1 MDIFQAFFSG
11 LAMGSVYALV
21 AFGFSITYTT
31 TKTFNFGQG
40 AFLALAGLI
49 GASAVLWY
57 SQGTFTGFTSPEDVT
72 WGAFLFALAV
82 SVLVL
87 GALGYVLYITAIKH
101 FVGEAGLSWVMSTIG
116 FGIIVQNIALLVW
129 GPAPIVIASPLGD
142 SVFTLFGAGIRPQ
155 EVLVFGTTL
164 ALMLVFDWALHKT
177 KMGKAVRAVAF
188 SKNTASLMGINA
200 HAVAIAV
207 FVIGSALAAI
217 AGVMIAPITT
227 ASVFVGALLSLK
239 AFSAAILGGLEN
251 PRGCIFGGFL
261 IGLMESFIG
270 LWYAN
275 LREIAVFGLIIVVL
289 YFRPAGLLGR
299 VHAEKV

>member
-1 MDIFQAFFSG
+1 MQILQALLSG

-31 TKTFNFGQG
+31 TRTFNFGQG

-49 GASAVLWY
+49 GVSGTMLF
-57 SQGTFTGFTSPEDVT
+57 SQGHLGGFPSPADVT
-72 WGAFLFALAV
+72 WGAFLFALVAAIV
-82 SVLVL
+82 VLTL
-87 GALGYVLYITAIKH
+87 LGYLLYITAIRH
-101 FVGEAGLSWVMSTIG
+101 FVGEAGLAWVMSTIG
-116 FGIIVQNIALLVW
+116 FGIIVQNLALLIW
-129 GPAPIVIASPLGD
+129 GPAPIALSSPLGD
-142 SVFTLFGAGIRPQ
+142 GIVDVLGAGVRPQ
-155 EVLVFGTTL
+155 EILVFVTTL
-164 ALMLVFDWALHKT
+164 VLMIVLDWMLHRT
-177 KMGKAVRAVAF
+177 KMGNAVRAVAF
-188 SKNTASLMGINA
+188 SKNAASLMGINA
-200 HAVAIAV
+200 NAVAVGV
-207 FVIGSALAAI
+207 FGISSALAAI
-217 AGVMIAPITT
+217 AGVMVAPIAT
-227 ASVFVGALLSLK
+227 ASVFVGTLLALK

-261 IGLMESFIG
+261 IGLLESLIG

>member
-1 MDIFQAFFSG
+1 MDIIQALFSG

-40 AFLALAGLI
+40 AFLALAGLV
-49 GASAVLWY
+49 GATAVLWF
-57 SQGTFTGFTSPEDVT
+57 SQGAWSGYTTPEDVT
-72 WGAFLFALAV
+72 WRSFLFALLV
-82 SVLVL
+82 SVVLL
-87 GALGYVLYITAIKH
+87 GALGYVLYATAIRH

-116 FGIIVQNIALLVW
+116 FGIIVQNIALLIW
-129 GPAPIVIASPLGD
+129 GPAPIVLASPLGD
-142 SVFTLFGAGIRPQ
+142 GIFTLFGAGIRPQ
-155 EVLVFGTTL
+155 EVLVFGTTIV
-164 ALMLVFDWALHKT
+164 LMVIFDWALHKT

-188 SKNTASLMGINA
+188 SKAAASLMGINA
-200 HAVAIAV
+200 NAVAIGV
-207 FVIGSALAAI
+207 FVISSALAAI
-217 AGVMIAPITT
+217 AGVMIAPIAT
-227 ASVFVGALLSLK
+227 ASVFVGTLLSLK

-275 LREIAVFGLIIVVL
+275 LREIAVFALIIVVL

>member
-1 MDIFQAFFSG
+1 MQILQAILSG

-49 GASAVLWY
+49 GISAILLV
-57 SQGTFTGFTSPEDVT
+57 SQGKLIGFPNPEDVT
-72 WGAFLFALAV
+72 WGTFLFALLAAM
-82 SVLVL
+82 LVL
-87 GALGYVLYITAIKH
+87 SLLGYVLYITAIRH

-116 FGIIVQNIALLVW
+116 FGIIIQNLALLVW
-129 GPAPIVIASPLGD
+129 GPAPIAVASPLGE
-142 SVFTLFGAGIRPQ
+142 GIITILGTGVRPQ
-155 EVLVFGTTL
+155 EILVFGTTL
-164 ALMLVFDWALHKT
+164 VLMIVFDWALHKT

-188 SKNTASLMGINA
+188 SKTTASLMGINA
-200 HAVAIAV
+200 NAVAIAV
-207 FVIGSALAAI
+207 FAISSALAAI
-217 AGVMIAPITT
+217 AGVMVAPIAT
-227 ASVFVGALLSLK
+227 ASVFVGTLLSLK

-261 IGLMESFIG
+261 IGLLESLIG
-270 LWYAN
+270 LWYSN
-275 LREIAVFGLIIVVL
+275 LREIAVFALIIVVL
-289 YFRPAGLLGR
+289 YFRPAGILGR

>member
-1 MDIFQAFFSG
+1 MQILQAILSG

-49 GASAVLWY
+49 GISAILLV
-57 SQGTFTGFTSPEDVT
+57 SQGTLIGFPNPEDVT
-72 WGAFLFALAV
+72 WGTFLFALLAAM
-82 SVLVL
+82 LVL
-87 GALGYVLYITAIKH
+87 SLLGYVLYITAIRH

-116 FGIIVQNIALLVW
+116 FGIIIQNLALLVW
-129 GPAPIVIASPLGD
+129 GPAPIAVASPLGE
-142 SVFTLFGAGIRPQ
+142 GIITVLGTGVRPQ
-155 EVLVFGTTL
+155 EILVFGTTL
-164 ALMLVFDWALHKT
+164 VLMIVFDWALHKT

-188 SKNTASLMGINA
+188 SKTAASLMGINA
-200 HAVAIAV
+200 NAVAIAV
-207 FVIGSALAAI
+207 FAISSALAAI
-217 AGVMIAPITT
+217 AGVMVAPIAT
-227 ASVFVGALLSLK
+227 ASVFVGTLLSLK

-261 IGLMESFIG
+261 IGLLESLIG
-270 LWYAN
+270 LWYSN
-275 LREIAVFGLIIVVL
+275 LREIAVFALIIVVL
-289 YFRPAGLLGR
+289 YFRPAGILGR

>member
-1 MDIFQAFFSG
+1 MDIFQAIFSG

-49 GASAVLWY
+49 AVSAVLY
-57 SQGTFTGFTSPEDVT
+57 FSHGKLSGFPTPADVT
-72 WGAFLFALAV
+72 WPSFIFALVV
-82 SVLVL
+82 SIVIMAVL
-87 GALGYVLYITAIKH
+87 GYALYFTAIKH

-116 FGIIVQNIALLVW
+116 FGIIVQNVALLIW
-129 GPAPIVIASPLGD
+129 GPAPIALASPLGD
-142 SVFTLFGAGIRPQ
+142 RVMVLFGAGMRPQ
-155 EVLVFGTTL
+155 EVLVFFTAL
-164 ALMLVFDWALHKT
+164 VLMLVFDWALHKT

-188 SKNTASLMGINA
+188 SKSAASLMGINA
-200 HAVAIAV
+200 NAIAVAV
-207 FVIGSALAAI
+207 FVISSGLAAI
-217 AGVMIAPITT
+217 AGVMTAPITT
-227 ASVFVGALLSLK
+227 ASVFVGTLLSLK
-239 AFSAAILGGLEN
+239 AFSAAILGGLDN

-261 IGLMESFIG
+261 IGLLEAFIG
-270 LWYAN
+270 LWYSN

-299 VHAEKV
+299 THPEKV

>member
-1 MDIFQAFFSG
+1 MQLLQAILSG

-49 GASAVLWY
+49 GISAIVLLT
-57 SQGTFTGFTSPEDVT
+57 QGKLIGFPAPEDVT
-72 WGAFLFALAV
+72 WGSFLFALAAAM
-82 SVLVL
+82 LVL
-87 GALGYVLYITAIKH
+87 ALLGYVLYITAIKH

-116 FGIIVQNIALLVW
+116 FGIIIQNLALLIW
-129 GPAPIVIASPLGD
+129 GPAPIAVASPLGEG
-142 SVFTLFGAGIRPQ
+142 VVNVLGAGVRPQ
-155 EVLVFGTTL
+155 EILVFGTTL
-164 ALMLVFDWALHKT
+164 VLMIVLDWALHRT

-188 SKNTASLMGINA
+188 SKSAASLMGINA
-200 HAVAIAV
+200 NAVAVGV
-207 FVIGSALAAI
+207 FAISSALAAV
-217 AGVMIAPITT
+217 AGVMVAPIAT

-261 IGLMESFIG
+261 IGLLESLIG
-270 LWYAN
+270 LWYSN
-275 LREIAVFGLIIVVL
+275 LREIAVFALIIVVL
-289 YFRPAGLLGR
+289 YFRPAGILGR

>member
-1 MDIFQAFFSG
+1 MQILQAILSG

-49 GASAVLWY
+49 GVSAIVLL
-57 SQGTFTGFTSPEDVT
+57 SQGRLTGFPNPADVT
-72 WGAFLFALAV
+72 WGAFLFALFAAM
-82 SVLVL
+82 LVL
-87 GALGYVLYITAIKH
+87 GLLGYLLYATAIKH

-116 FGIIVQNIALLVW
+116 FGIIIQNLALLIW
-129 GPAPIVIASPLGD
+129 GPAPIALASPLGD
-142 SVFTLFGAGIRPQ
+142 GIVNILGTGVRPQ
-155 EVLVFGTTL
+155 EILVFATTL
-164 ALMLVFDWALHKT
+164 VLMIVFDWLLHKT

-188 SKNTASLMGINA
+188 SKATASLMGINA
-200 HAVAIAV
+200 NAVAIGV
-207 FVIGSALAAI
+207 FVISSALAAV
-217 AGVMIAPITT
+217 AGVMVAPIAT
-227 ASVFVGALLSLK
+227 ASVFVGTLLSLK

-261 IGLMESFIG
+261 IGLLESLIG
-270 LWYAN
+270 LWYSN

-289 YFRPAGLLGR
+289 YFRPAGILGR